1 MNNIQGP
8 PTTINGT
15 TATGTTESST
25 PMNNITSA
33 ASPPS
38 SSVPLPLPPPP
49 GQKSNDIRTYLE
61 SNPQQMKRMQTIET
75 FIQQSKES
83 PTKKQ
88 QSSSSTNN
96 SATDSHSP
104 TPSTSTSVPPDTDT
118 ASSKISAKI
127 PDVTEDMAVQA
138 YHDYIVQYYQD
149 MAKKA
154 GSNFS
159 MGALKQP
166 PRNSAQQATYNEFL
180 QLLVENIEYLI
191 ANNIVL
197 VPGSEAFNNINP
209 APFSIDNGN
218 AHIYCLLELLKIG
231 HTGNG
236 LERLKEYIKQL
247 REQGIIGPNEEPTI
261 VSCIDVE
268 NIPEDIQRES
278 ARLHLEG
285 LAKFLPDEL
294 PTTEYEALLVEMFGL
309 PLPAVYYIWSLVKSI
324 DECPIY
330 GGAIEIQ
337 SYWRRFE
344 LNGWESGLQEYLR
357 RRGASIH
364 QESIMHEFVNGNFL
378 GCYLSRRLHAKEDVD
393 TLLGKFSPPT
403 RSHIMSTAISA

>member
-8 PTTINGT
+8 PTNINGT

-25 PMNNITSA
+25 SMNNITSA
-33 ASPPS
+33 ASAP
-38 SSVPLPLPPPP
+38 SSVPLPLPSP
-49 GQKSNDIRTYLE
+49 GQSSNDIRTYLE
-61 SNPQQMKRMQTIET
+61 SNPQQKKRMQTIET
-75 FIQQSKES
+75 FIQSKE
-83 PTKKQ
+83 PHTKKQ
-88 QSSSSTNN
+88 QSSSSDNINN
-96 SATDSHSP
+96 SASDSHSP

-118 ASSKISAKI
+118 DIASSKISAKI

-218 AHIYCLLELLKIG
+218 ALI
-231 HTGNG
+231 
-236 LERLKEYIKQL
+236 
-247 REQGIIGPNEEPTI
+247 
-261 VSCIDVE
+261 
-268 NIPEDIQRES
+268 
-278 ARLHLEG
+278 
-285 LAKFLPDEL
+285 
-294 PTTEYEALLVEMFGL
+294 
-309 PLPAVYYIWSLVKSI
+309 
-324 DECPIY
+324 
-330 GGAIEIQ
+330 
-337 SYWRRFE
+337 
-344 LNGWESGLQEYLR
+344 
-357 RRGASIH
+357 
-364 QESIMHEFVNGNFL
+364 
-378 GCYLSRRLHAKEDVD
+378 
-393 TLLGKFSPPT
+393 
-403 RSHIMSTAISA
+403 STAC